1 MPLSLRS
8 VLRPVV
14 RPVLLLVLRPG
25 LGSLLAPFLAVLLL
39 LGGVAGCAVN
49 PVTGQREF
57 TLITESQEIQI
68 GRDADG
74 DITAAMGLVDD
85 PGLQRYV
92 QELGQRM
99 AERSERPDL
108 PWTFRVLDDPLV
120 NAFAL
125 PGGYIYVT
133 RGILAHFATEAEL
146 VGVLGHEIG
155 HVTARHGV
163 RQVSR
168 AQLAQVTLGVG
179 TVLFPEM
186 EAFEGLLSGGMS
198 LLLLRYGRDA
208 ERQADDLGLTY
219 MTGQSYD
226 PREMAATFEMLY
238 HASGGEEA
246 DRLPGWLSSHPDP
259 LERRDRILQRVAQEG
274 ISGERVER
282 DGYLQRLD
290 GMVFGP
296 NPREG
301 YFRNGTFLH
310 PEMAFRLEF
319 PAGWRTVNQRQMV
332 QGVSP
337 EQDALLA
344 LTLAS
349 EDSPEAARSAFL
361 GSQGITGGNLRSRT
375 IHGLQAATADFRAS
389 TPQGNLLGT
398 VAFIAHQGQVFRIL
412 GYAPEARWDARSGV
426 VRGAV
431 DSFQPVTDQAVLDV
445 QPRRI
450 QLVRTDGAM
459 TLEAFHQRFPST
471 VPAETVGLI
480 NRVQPGQ
487 SIPSGTL
494 MKRITGQGAP

>member
-1 MPLSLRS
+1 MPLPIRS
-8 VLRPVV
+8 ARRPARRPTRRPV
-14 RPVLLLVLRPG
+14 RRPG
-25 LGSLLAPFLAVLLL
+25 LKSLLAPFLVAVLL
-39 LGGVAGCAVN
+39 LGGVASCAVN

-57 TLITESQEIQI
+57 TLISESQEIQI
-68 GRDADG
+68 GREADG
-74 DITAAMGLVDD
+74 DITASMGLVDD

-133 RGILAHFATEAEL
+133 RGILAHFASEAEL
-146 VGVLGHEIG
+146 AGVLGHEIG

-238 HASGGEEA
+238 HASGGDEA

-259 LERRDRILQRVAQEG
+259 LERRDRILQRVAQEE

-290 GMVFGP
+290 GLVFGP

-310 PEMAFRLEF
+310 PAMAFRLDF
-319 PAGWRTVNQRQMV
+319 PAGWRTVNQRQAV

-349 EDSPEAARSAFL
+349 QDSPEAARSAFL

-389 TPQGNLLGT
+389 TQQGNLLGT

-426 VRGAV
+426 IRGAV
-431 DSFQPVTDQAVLDV
+431 DSFQPVTDRTVLDV

-471 VPAETVGLI
+471 VPVETVGLI

-487 SIPSGTL
+487 TIPSGTL
-494 MKRITGQGAP
+494 MKRVAGQGAP